1 LEQQARILLVWV
13 RFGEFLG
20 SQLGFFKSA
29 VNATVEREVAE
40 FDSLIA

>member
-1 LEQQARILLVWV
+1 LEQQARILLVRV

-20 SQLGFFKSA
+20 SQLGFLKSA